1 MSLTVET
8 GAIIVGAES
17 YVSLA
22 DGDTYHLNNN
32 NGAWAAATTVAR
44 DAALR
49 KGTRYVDSAYRL
61 RWKGE
66 RVNYQAQALEWP
78 RLNVNLNDRRQAAGF
93 AYGLNSWVPF
103 DQIPKEIKDA
113 TCEAALRALAGPLL
127 SDVDLNTA
135 RKKIGP
141 IETWYTATEIN
152 TIYPEIDALLSG
164 LLLPAGHG
172 TLSRG

>member
-1 MSLTVET
+1 MALIVET
-8 GAIIVGAES
+8 GMIIAGAES
-17 YVSLA
+17 YVYLA
-22 DGDTYHLNNN
+22 DGDLYHLNNN
-32 NGAWAAATTVAR
+32 NGAWAAATTAAR
-44 DAALR
+44 EAALR

-78 RLNVNLNDRRQAAGF
+78 RLNVDLNDRRPVAGF

-103 DQIPKEIKDA
+103 DQIPQRLKDA

-127 SDVDLNTA
+127 SDVDLTTA
-135 RKKIGP
+135 KKKIGP
-141 IETWYTATEIN
+141 IETTFTATEIN

-164 LLLPAGHG
+164 LLLPAGQG
-172 TLSRG
+172 NLSRG